1 MLVCYDCRNHRDF
14 FQVSKN
20 QLGEKQQRTL
30 IVSQEHGKSSII
42 KGKWK
47 TFAEGLTDGVYCS
60 ICNRSV
66 EVEKED
72 KIFLGDK
79 PFSLLRPEEFKAQ
92 RVLRKIKSM
101 FPDAELHIREV
112 PPKKAVLSNKSLKLA
127 KPIVSALERQGLSY
141 EKLYSHQTDAIH
153 SVLNRKNIIV
163 STPAAS
169 GKTLCFNIPV
179 LNSIVQ
185 NKNSRALYVYPTK
198 ALAQD
203 QILKIAR
210 FRDDFPN
217 NEQLYK
223 TGYHFTMKVDGCS
236 VVFGKYEGPTPE
248 FYKRRIRDFCNIVL
262 TNPDMLH
269 LAILR
274 HNHLWT
280 NFLKNLNYIVF
291 DEVHVYKGIFGSN
304 VSLVLRRLRK
314 LCDSLGASP
323 QFILCS
329 ATIPN
334 PLQHARTLT
343 GCNDFISI
351 DNDGAPQS
359 KRTFVLWNPP
369 FIDAKSTE
377 RVEPTTNSVDLLT
390 KVLLVNEKPIRTVVF
405 GRSRSSVKG
414 IFRLT
419 KTRLA
424 EKRMDYLS
432 DLVREYTATLLPER
446 REEISNELVDG
457 HISTIV
463 ATNALELGIDIGDL
477 SCCISASYPG
487 TVASVYQQGGRVGR
501 VGEGLSIV
509 IFQNE
514 PLEQFYAR
522 NPNEFFS
529 KPLEEVRVNPRNE
542 FLLQAHLACCAW
554 EARNFGGISDQDFKK
569 FFGAEAE
576 KCKKLL
582 EDQKTIYS
590 KIRNNVVYWRFS
602 RGAKDPYHPIRNPIS
617 KNNFVIK
624 CNGLEVGVMDSGTV
638 LRDLHP
644 GAIWTDQDEQY
655 EVVDLDFDKY
665 EATVRKVDVDYYTFS
680 MPVDNVHIVSQ
691 RKQLK
696 KINDFDLV
704 FGGIEIERRVF
715 SYRKVKYGRGG
726 KETAQPMKVESF
738 LPGQVFPTESFWL
751 TIPSELLDK
760 VAKTIKSDDKEE
772 VEERLS
778 GGLHAI
784 EHALVAMLPRI
795 VDCDPNDV
803 GGLSSLKHK
812 ATEGKAAIFVYDNFA
827 GGVGLAQACYEKFEI
842 LVEHCISLLESCRC
856 RERAGCPSCIQTSR
870 CSSGNKPLDK
880 GVALAL
886 LKELRKR

>member
-1 MLVCYDCRNHRDF
+1 MLICYDCKNHRDF

-20 QLGEKQQRTL
+20 QLFEKQKRTL
-30 IVSQEHGKSSII
+30 TVSQEHGKASIV
-42 KGKWK
+42 KGKWDSF
-47 TFAEGLTDGVYCS
+47 TGRLAVGIYCS
-60 ICNRSV
+60 VCNRAVKV
-66 EVEKED
+66 ERED
-72 KIFLGDK
+72 AAYLDDK
-79 PFSLLRPEEFKAQ
+79 PFSLLQPEEFKARQ
-92 RVLRKIKSM
+92 VLRKIKSL
-101 FPDAELHIREV
+101 FPDANIYIHEV
-112 PPKKAVLSNKSLKLA
+112 APKKAVPGNRLLKLTA
-127 KPIVSALERQGLSY
+127 PIIKSLERQGLSN

-153 SVLNRKNIIV
+153 AVLNGKNIIV

-185 NKNSRALYVYPTK
+185 DKNSRALYIYPTK

-203 QILKIAR
+203 QILKIAG
-210 FRDDFPN
+210 FRDDFPR
-217 NEQLYK
+217 NEQLYRS
-223 TGYHFTMKVDGCS
+223 GYHFTMKVGGCS
-236 VVFGKYEGPTPE
+236 IVFGKYEGPTPDY
-248 FYKRRIRDFCNIVL
+248 YKRMIRGFCNIVL

-280 NFLKNLNYIVF
+280 SFLKNLNYIVL

-314 LCDSLGASP
+314 LCDTLGASP

-334 PLQHARTLT
+334 PLGHARALT
-343 GCNDFISI
+343 GCPNFTSI
-351 DNDGAPQS
+351 ENDGAPQS
-359 KRTFVLWNPP
+359 ERTFILWNPP
-369 FIDAKSTE
+369 FIEPKKAE

-419 KTRLA
+419 KARLV
-424 EKRMDYLS
+424 EKNMDHLS
-432 DLVREYTATLLPER
+432 DLIREYTATLLPER

-457 HISTIV
+457 RISTII

-477 SCCISASYPG
+477 SCCVSAGYPG
-487 TVASVYQQGGRVGR
+487 TIASVYQQAGRVGR
-501 VGEGLSIV
+501 VGEGLCIT
-509 IFQNE
+509 ILQNE

-529 KPLEEVRVNPRNE
+529 KPVEEVRVNPCNE
-542 FLLQAHLACCAW
+542 FLLQAHLACAAW
-554 EARNFGGISDQDFKK
+554 EAQNFDGISDQDFEK
-569 FFGAEAE
+569 FFGIEAE

-582 EDQKTIYS
+582 ADQKTIYS

-602 RGAKDPYHPIRNPIS
+602 QGAKDPYHPIRNPIS

-624 CNGLEVGVMDSGTV
+624 CNGREVGVMDSATV

-680 MPVDNVHIVSQ
+680 MPVDNVRIASQ
-691 RKQLK
+691 KSQLK
-696 KINDFDLV
+696 KAKGFDLV
-704 FGGIEIERRVF
+704 FGCIEIERRVF
-715 SYRKVKYGRGG
+715 SYQKVKYGRGG
-726 KETAQPMKVESF
+726 KETAESMKVEGF
-738 LPGQVFPTESFWL
+738 LPAQVFPTESFWL
-751 TIPSELLDK
+751 IVPSELLDK
-760 VAKTIKSDDKEE
+760 VAKTIKSDNPEE
-772 VEERLS
+772 VKERLS

-803 GGLSSLKHK
+803 GGLSSLTHK
-812 ATEGKAAIFVYDNFA
+812 ATEGKATIFVYDNFA
-827 GGVGLAQACYEKFEI
+827 GGVGLAQACYEKFDT
-842 LVEHCISLLESCRC
+842 LVEHCIKLMEGCRC
-856 RERAGCPSCIQTSR
+856 HDKDGCPSCIQTSR
-870 CSSGNKPLDK
+870 CGTGNKPLDK
-880 GVALAL
+880 RVALAL
-886 LKELRKR
+886 LKELRKE

>member
-1 MLVCYDCRNHRDF
+1 MLICYNCKNHRDF
-14 FQVSKN
+14 FQISKN

-30 IVSQEHGKSSII
+30 TVSQERGKANIA
-42 KGKWK
+42 KGNWSVFSGKLVI
-47 TFAEGLTDGVYCS
+47 GIYCS
-60 ICNRSV
+60 KCTRTI
-66 EVEKED
+66 EVEEED
-72 KIFLGDK
+72 ATYLGDK
-79 PFSLLRPEEFKAQ
+79 PFSLLRPEEFKSQ
-92 RVLRKIKSM
+92 QVLLKINSL
-101 FPDAELHIREV
+101 FQDADLHVHEV
-112 PPKKAVLSNKSLKLA
+112 SPKTAVFGKQLLKLRP
-127 KPIVSALERQGLSY
+127 PIIRALERQCLSK
-141 EKLYSHQTDAIH
+141 EKLYSHQTDA
-153 SVLNRKNIIV
+153 VQVALDRKNVIV

-179 LNSIVQ
+179 LNSMVEDT
-185 NKNSRALYVYPTK
+185 NSRALYIYPTK

-210 FRDDFPN
+210 FRNDFPK
-217 NEQLYK
+217 NEHLY
-223 TGYHFTMKVDGCS
+223 TSGYHFTMKVGEHNI
-236 VVFGKYEGPTPE
+236 VFGKYEGQTPD
-248 FYKRRIRDFCNIVL
+248 FFKHRIRDFCNIVL

-280 NFLKNLNYIVF
+280 DFLKNLNYIVL

-314 LCDSLGASP
+314 LCNALGSSP

-334 PLQHARTLT
+334 PLDHAQTLT
-343 GCNDFISI
+343 GVGDFVSVES
-351 DNDGAPQS
+351 DGSPQS

-369 FIDAKSTE
+369 FVGKKSTE

-390 KVLLVNEKPIRTVVF
+390 KVLLVNEKPIRTIVF

-414 IFRLT
+414 IYRLT
-419 KTRLA
+419 KARLA
-424 EKRMDYLS
+424 EKHLDHLS
-432 DLVREYTATLLPER
+432 DLIREYTATLLPQR
-446 REEISNELVDG
+446 REEISNELVEG
-457 HISTIV
+457 RIGAIV

-477 SCCISASYPG
+477 SCCISTGYPG
-487 TVASVYQQGGRVGR
+487 TVTSVYQQAGRVGR
-501 VGEGLSIV
+501 VGEGLCIV

-522 NPNEFFS
+522 NPQEFLS
-529 KPLEEVRVNPRNE
+529 KPVEEVRVNPHNE
-542 FLLQAHLACCAW
+542 FLLQAHLACAAW
-554 EARNFGGISDQDFKK
+554 ESRDFDGIADQDFEK
-569 FFGAEAE
+569 FFGTEAE

-582 EDQKTIYS
+582 ADQKTIYS

-602 RGAKDPYHPIRNPIS
+602 KGAKDPYHPIRNPIS

-624 CNGLEVGVMDSGTV
+624 CDGEEVGVMDSATV

-655 EVVDLDFDKY
+655 EVVDLNFDKY
-665 EATVRKVDVDYYTFS
+665 EATVRRVDVDYYTFS
-680 MPVDNVHIVSQ
+680 MPVDNVRIVSQ
-691 RKQLK
+691 ETQSK
-696 KINDFDLV
+696 KVKGFDSV
-704 FGGIEIERRVF
+704 FGRIEIERRVF
-715 SYRKVKYGRGG
+715 SYQKVKYGREG
-726 KETAQPMKVESF
+726 KETAQPMKVEGF
-738 LPGQVFPTESFWL
+738 LPAQVFPTESFWL
-751 TIPSELLDK
+751 TMPPELLDK
-760 VAKTIKSDDKEE
+760 VAKIMKSNDPDE

-812 ATEGKAAIFVYDNFA
+812 ATEGKAAVFVYDNFT
-827 GGVGLAQACYEKFEI
+827 GGVGLAQACYEKFET
-842 LVEHCISLLESCRC
+842 LVDHCINLMESCKC
-856 RERAGCPSCIQTSR
+856 RETAGCPSCIQTSR
-870 CSSGNKPLDK
+870 CGSGNKPLDK
-880 GVALAL
+880 AVALAL
-886 LKELRKR
+886 LKELRRG